1 MSYILVSYFIIIR
14 VCQIFTENLWTL
26 NLDTTYTVR
35 LVGFPAHIELE
46 NEVFVGSRNTDKIK
60 KWTSKKNKSH

>member
-26 NLDTTYTVR
+26 NLDTTHTDR

-46 NEVFVGSRNTDKIK
+46 NEVFVRSRDTDKIK
-60 KWTSKKNKSH
+60 K